1 LGSDFWHRL
10 GYKVGGDRTSTRS
23 GDFVTDEPSNGAS
36 GQNSSQLD
44 SSSLDP
50 GSHATP
56 PFLVA
61 AIGASAGGLEAFS
74 RLMGEIPANAP
85 LALVLVQHL
94 ARGQQSLLT
103 EILTRRTALTVLEA
117 RDGMPIQVGH
127 AYTIPADVH
136 MTVSDRGQLH
146 LVPRPKGA
154 GNVQVDLLFRSLA
167 EYYREKAV
175 GVVLSGGAADGAA
188 GLCEIKA
195 AGGFT
200 IAQRPDD
207 AQDASMPRAA
217 IAAGAVDMVLPA
229 EEIATELL
237 RLAALPLFATTSRDV
252 TLDEDLYAE
261 IFRLLRRGTGVDL
274 SYYKRPTVARRIA
287 RRMALVR
294 SQTLSEYVERL
305 KKDSLEVQ
313 QLQEDVLIHVTSF
326 FREPDSFIALKEAV
340 FPILLRDRGDA
351 AIRIW
356 VPGCSSGQEVYS
368 LAIALFETLEE
379 RIEVLPVQFFGTDVS
394 KTSVEQ
400 ARAGV
405 YAEAAVSDLSPER
418 LSRFFSKVE
427 GGYQI
432 GKSIRERCVFA
443 RQDIT
448 RDPPFSHLDLI
459 VCRNTLIYLGQ
470 SIQRRIM
477 AMMHYALKPNGF
489 LALGRAE
496 TPGATGELFSTFDKR
511 SKIYR
516 KKPSSAQPE
525 FRFRATP
532 FEPAAALPKLEAD
545 IPSLRKL
552 GRPVDVQAEANRAAL
567 ERYAPPAVVVD
578 SGFRIV
584 STRGSTGPF
593 LELPVGEVSF
603 DALKMV
609 RPGLLLGL
617 RTALQD
623 AQSSRAPVRKEGLRT
638 LSDND
643 GYLVNIEV
651 TPLSGLEPPHFLIS
665 FERVAQEDSSASEPT
680 EPRQPASSDAAFE
693 RTIGQLEREL
703 GATREQLHTHFH
715 DLAAANEEL
724 QSANEEILSSNEEL
738 QSTNEELDTAK
749 EELQSTNEELSTLNE
764 ELHGR
769 NEQLSLANSDLAN
782 LLASVQIPI
791 LMIAKDLT
799 IRRFTPAAQRVL
811 NLIPSDV
818 GRPIQHIK
826 SNISSFELDEPVA
839 EVIETMVAYEREV
852 SDLDGR
858 AYLLRIRPY
867 RSIDDRVDGA
877 VLVLFDITA
886 TKDALTIAKR
896 IGEAVVAS
904 VHEPILLLDAELR
917 VLRVNPA
924 FCSEFSSDAKEA
936 EGRLLYELAGSRWN
950 LPELR
955 RLLEEILPERKNFEA
970 FPVNLQLANGQRR
983 KLLLDGRR
991 IESDRPGTGVILLV
1005 IRPGSGVADQ

>member
-1 LGSDFWHRL
+1 M
-10 GYKVGGDRTSTRS
+10 GGDSTSTRA
-23 GDFVTDEPSNGAS
+23 GDSVTDEPSDAPS
-36 GQNSSQLD
+36 QNSNGVE
-44 SSSLDP
+44 SSSGEDSP
-50 GSHATP
+50 HSTP

-74 RLMGEIPANAP
+74 RVVGEIPADAP

-94 ARGQQSLLT
+94 AREQQSLLA
-103 EILTRRTALTVLEA
+103 ELLARRTALTVVEA
-117 RDGMPIQVGH
+117 RDEMPIQVGH
-127 AYTIPADVH
+127 AYIIPADAH
-136 MTVSDRGQLH
+136 MTVSDGQLR
-146 LVPRPKGA
+146 LSPRPKGA
-154 GNVQVDLLFRSLA
+154 GGVQVDLLFRSLA
-167 EYYREKAV
+167 ENYREKAV
-175 GVVLSGGAADGAA
+175 GVVLSGGATDGAA
-188 GLCEIKA
+188 GLGEIKA

-200 IAQRPDD
+200 IAQHPDD
-207 AQDASMPRAA
+207 AQESGMPRAA
-217 IAAGAVDMVLPA
+217 IAAGAADVVLPA
-229 EEIATELL
+229 EQIAAELL
-237 RLAALPLFATTSRDV
+237 RLAALPVFVSGPHEVAT
-252 TLDEDLYAE
+252 DEALYAE
-261 IFRLLRRGTGVDL
+261 IFRVLRRGTSVDF
-274 SYYKRPTVARRIA
+274 SHYKRPTVARRIA

-294 SQTLSEYVERL
+294 SPTLSAYVARL
-305 KKDSLEVQ
+305 KADALEVQ

-326 FREPDSFIALKEAV
+326 FREPDSFIALKELV
-340 FPILLRDRGDA
+340 FPLLLRNREES

-379 RIEVLPVQFFGTDVS
+379 RIETFPVQFFGTDVS

-405 YAEAAVSDLSPER
+405 YPEAAVAELSAER
-418 LSRFFSKVE
+418 LSRFFSKVA

-448 RDPPFSHLDLI
+448 RDPPFSRLDLI

-470 SIQRRIM
+470 PIQRRVI

-496 TPGATGELFSTFDKR
+496 TPGANVELFSTFDKR

-516 KKPSSAQPE
+516 KKLSTTQPE
-525 FRFRATP
+525 FHFRATP
-532 FEPAAALPKLEAD
+532 FEPATIVRPKVDDEPPA
-545 IPSLRKL
+545 SCKL
-552 GRPVDVQAEANRAAL
+552 GRPGDVQAEATRTAL

-578 SGFRIV
+578 SSFRIIN
-584 STRGSTGPF
+584 TRGATGPF
-593 LELPVGEVSF
+593 LELPMGEVSF

-609 RPGLLLGL
+609 RPGLLLAL

-623 AQSSRAPVRKEGLRT
+623 ARHARAPVRKEGLRT
-638 LSDND
+638 LSENE

-651 TPLSGLEPPHFLIS
+651 IPLSGLESPHFLIS
-665 FERVAQEDSSASEPT
+665 FERVAEEANSAESSK
-680 EPRQPASSDAAFE
+680 PRQAVASDALAE
-693 RTIGQLEREL
+693 QTIGQLQREL

-811 NLIPSDV
+811 NLIPTDV

-826 SNISSFELDEPVA
+826 SNISSFDLDEPVA
-839 EVIETMVAYEREV
+839 EVIETMIAYEREV

-858 AYLLRIRPY
+858 TYLLRIRPY
-867 RSIDDRVDGA
+867 RSLDDRVDGA
-877 VLVLFDITA
+877 VLALFDITA

-896 IGEAVVAS
+896 TGDAVVAS
-904 VHEPILLLDAELR
+904 VREPILLLDSELK
-917 VLRVNPA
+917 VMRVNPA
-924 FCSEFSSDAKEA
+924 FCATFASDANDI
-936 EGRLLYELAGSRWN
+936 EGRFLYELAGSRWN
-950 LPELR
+950 IPELR
-955 RLLEEILPERKNFEA
+955 RLLEEILPEQKNFEA
-970 FPVNLQLANGQRR
+970 FPVDLQLAGGQRR

-991 IESDRPGTGVILLV
+991 IDSDRSGAGVILLV
-1005 IRPGSGVADQ
+1005 IRPERGVDVK